1 MDQCIEKVTQF
12 HQHIGAS
19 IRQQPSLLPCC
30 PAEAAKI
37 SKEVYGMIEH
47 YGKSDKQPS
56 EFLVRFLLAAEELAE
71 WAEAH
76 AKQDLVAAVDAW
88 GDRMFVLVG
97 DAVSCGLPASKVF
110 AEVHRSNMT
119 KLGGDLSESGKGI
132 KSDDFEDPDF
142 GEVLLSD
149 EE

>member
-1 MDQCIEKVTQF
+1 MDQCIEKVIRF
-12 HQHIGAS
+12 HQHIGAP
-19 IRQQPSLLPCC
+19 IRQQPTLLPCC
-30 PAEAAKI
+30 PDEAARI
-37 SKEVYGMIEH
+37 SKELYGLIER
-47 YGKSDKQPS
+47 YGHSDKQPT
-56 EFLVRFLLAAEELAE
+56 EFLSRFLLAAEELAE

-76 AKQDLVAAVDAW
+76 AEQDLVAAADAW
-88 GDRMFVLVG
+88 GDRMFVLIG

-119 KLGGDLSESGKGI
+119 KLGGDRSESGKGI

-142 GEVLLSD
+142 GDVLLSD

>member
-1 MDQCIEKVTQF
+1 MDQCIKKVTQF
-12 HQHIGAS
+12 HQHIGAPV
-19 IRQQPSLLPCC
+19 RHEPALLPCC
-30 PAEAAKI
+30 PDEAARI
-37 SKEVYGMIEH
+37 SKELYGLIER
-47 YGKSDKQPS
+47 YGHSGKQPT
-56 EFLVRFLLAAEELAE
+56 EFLSRFLLAAEELAE

-76 AKQDLVAAVDAW
+76 AEQDLIAAADAW
-88 GDRMFVLVG
+88 GDRMFVLIG

-119 KLGGDLSESGKGI
+119 KLGGDRSESGKGI

-142 GEVLLSD
+142 GDVLLSD